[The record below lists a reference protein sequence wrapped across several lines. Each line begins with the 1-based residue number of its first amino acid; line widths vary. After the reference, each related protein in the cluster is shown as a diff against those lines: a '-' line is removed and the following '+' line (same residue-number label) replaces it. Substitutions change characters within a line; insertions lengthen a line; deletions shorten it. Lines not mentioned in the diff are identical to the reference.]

1 MTQIN
6 EIMKRVNTGDAV
18 LIVMSDWN
26 SFLHYGKLLCNVPIT
41 QKMFRGD
48 ATRCICV
55 RFVRKIFQNILTYR
69 TRML

>member
-26 SFLHYGKLLCNVPIT
+26 SFLRYGKLLRNVPVT
-41 QKMFRGD
+41 QKMFRGN
-48 ATRCICV
+48 ATRCIWNMSV
-55 RFVRKIFQNILTYR
+55 LFVKFFKIY
-69 TRML
+69 

>member
-26 SFLHYGKLLCNVPIT
+26 SFLRYGKLLCNVPIT
-41 QKMFRGD
+41 QKMIRGN
-48 ATRCICV
+48 ATRCIWKMSV
-55 RFVRKIFQNILTYR
+55 LFVKFFKIY
-69 TRML
+69 

>member
-26 SFLHYGKLLCNVPIT
+26 SFLRYGKLLRNVPIT
-41 QKMFRGD
+41 QKNVSWECD
-48 ATRCICV
+48 
-55 RFVRKIFQNILTYR
+55 
-69 TRML
+69 

>member
-26 SFLHYGKLLCNVPIT
+26 SFLRYGKLLRNVPIT
-41 QKMFRGD
+41 QKMFCGN
-48 ATRCICV
+48 AIRCIWNMSAL
-55 RFVRKIFQNILTYR
+55 FVKFFKIY
-69 TRML
+69 

>member
-26 SFLHYGKLLCNVPIT
+26 SFLRYGKLLRNVPVT
-41 QKMFRGD
+41 QKMFRGN
-48 ATRCICV
+48 ATRCIWNMFAL
-55 RFVRKIFQNILTYR
+55 FVKFFKIY
-69 TRML
+69 

>member
-26 SFLHYGKLLCNVPIT
+26 SFLRYGKLLRNVPIT

-48 ATRCICV
+48 ATGCSWNMSAL
-55 RFVRKIFQNILTYR
+55 FVNFFKIY
-69 TRML
+69 

>member
-26 SFLHYGKLLCNVPIT
+26 SFLRYGKLLRNVPIT
-41 QKMFRGD
+41 QKMFRGN
-48 ATRCICV
+48 ATRCIWKMSAL
-55 RFVRKIFQNILTYR
+55 FVKFFKIY
-69 TRML
+69 